1 MVPDR
6 PADRPVLAE
15 LAAGG
20 NKSEIPRPI
29 QVWIYGTT
37 RDLGEV
43 RRRLEK
49 CGWSSVSFVVDV
61 REEREWE
68 AELILS
74 RTQTADEDAVVAM
87 SDEIEAALVG
97 TSAVYD
103 GWETSIETGTN
114 ATLH

>member
-1 MVPDR
+1 VLDR
-6 PADRPVLAE
+6 PNDRPLLAE
-15 LAAGG
+15 IAAGG

-37 RDLGEV
+37 GDLGEV
-43 RRRLEK
+43 SRRLEK
-49 CGWSSVSFVVDV
+49 CVWSIVSFVVDV
-61 REEREWE
+61 REEREWK
-68 AELILS
+68 AEVVLS
-74 RTQTADEDAVVAM
+74 RTQSADEGVVVAT